1 MAKNQH
7 TQRKK
12 IKKLIGF
19 AKKCQNRTLKS
30 IFDVKNGRKIFNFF
44 FPLSMLILGQ
54 KNLAFQNPPSL
65 KFHNR
70 TDNNVQLPNTSRFQ
84 KMLSH
89 ETQAFKTAQNGA
101 LLNGANLSLIFAIF
115 LSYSSLRQNDRNQ
128 FQNYRSILSRVSI
141 FEFR

>member
-1 MAKNQH
+1 M
-7 TQRKK
+7 KK
-12 IKKLIGF
+12 KKKFCRLLTSKIDF
-19 AKKCQNRTLKS
+19 ESTILALFVKLSFIDRFLKK
-30 IFDVKNGRKIFNFF
+30 F